1 MPKKDYVP
9 TNDNDLNAW
18 IVNFNTVLNA
28 NLATLGLVAADIT
41 TLSSTTSAFSASITT
56 AITAEAA
63 YRQAVE
69 NKKTRRAALEIALR
83 AMVKRVNGHPGMTD
97 AIRAQL
103 GITVPDRIPSRHGVG
118 PEVPVVELELK
129 PGQVVVHF
137 GTTPGNELTNGK
149 PAWAIGCNIY
159 RKKASDADWTLIAF
173 DTASPY
179 VDTITGPAANYQYRV
194 AYRGTRATDE
204 GASSVQSTVATG
216 AV

>member
-1 MPKKDYVP
+1 MPTKDYIP
-9 TNDNDLNAW
+9 NNDNDLNAW
-18 IVNFNTVLNA
+18 IANFNTVLNG

-56 AITAEAA
+56 AMTAETAH
-63 YRQAVE
+63 RQATE
-69 NKKTRRAALEIALR
+69 NKKTRRAALELAVR
-83 AMVKRVNGHPGMTD
+83 AMVKRVNGHPAMTD

-103 GITVPDRIPSRHGVG
+103 GITVPDRVWSRKGVG

-129 PGQVVVHF
+129 PGQVVIHF

-149 PAWAIGCNIY
+149 PAWALGCNIY
-159 RKKASDADWTLIAF
+159 RKKPADADWILIAF

-179 VDTITGPAANYQYRV
+179 VDTISGPAGNYQYRA

-204 GASSVQSTVATG
+204 GASSAESTVATG

>member
-1 MPKKDYVP
+1 MANTDYVP
-9 TNDNDLNAW
+9 KNDNDLNAW

-28 NLATLGLVAADIT
+28 NLAALGLVAADIT
-41 TLSSTTSAFSASITT
+41 TLSSTTSAFSASIPL
-56 AITAEAA
+56 AVTAEAA
-63 YRQAVE
+63 YHQAIE
-69 NKKTRRAALEIALR
+69 NKKLKRVALVAALR

-103 GITVPDRIPSRHGVG
+103 GITVPDRVPSRHGVG

-159 RKKASDADWTLIAF
+159 RKKSGDAEWTLIAF

-179 VDTITGPAANYQYRV
+179 VDTITGPAANYQYRA
-194 AYRGTRATDE
+194 AYRGTRASDE
-204 GASSVQSTVATG
+204 GASSAESTVATG